1 MKIRNGYVSNS
12 SSSSFLIIGET
23 IRHNQVIKAMETNE
37 VFAIGEACG
46 TSGENEDYVVLLT
59 LDRWNILK
67 DTEFAK
73 EMKFIKASYY
83 NDNIDDKHCN
93 ELKNVKGETWLIN
106 KDYSSP
112 NNTDEFKQFLAE
124 RIY

>member
-1 MKIRNGYVSNS
+1 MSNS

-23 IRHNQVIKAMETNE
+23 IRFSQVRSAMETNE
-37 VFAIGEACG
+37 VFAICENCG
-46 TSGENEDYVVLLT
+46 TSGENEDYVVFLT

-67 DTEFAK
+67 DTEFVK

-83 NDNIDDKHCN
+83 NDIIERKHCN

-106 KDYSSP
+106 KDYYSP
-112 NNTDEFKQFLAE
+112 KNTEELKQFLME
-124 RIY
+124 RNY